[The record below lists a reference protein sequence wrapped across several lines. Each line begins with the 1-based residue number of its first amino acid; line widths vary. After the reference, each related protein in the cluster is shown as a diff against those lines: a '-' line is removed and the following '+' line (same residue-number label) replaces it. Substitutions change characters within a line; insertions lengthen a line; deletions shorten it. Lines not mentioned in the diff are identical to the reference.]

1 MASIWLAKLDAYNPN
16 TSSVVSLYFSSSG
29 YVTSTTNLPPGIGSH
44 IAFEPRIQ
52 NPATIRRDCFDRART
67 YGSSQV
73 GYGALELSNT
83 DGALDY
89 LSNYGLDGRTL
100 TIVLGSVYQG
110 SAPVWTTILTGTVE
124 QPEISW
130 DKVYLRLRDRLA
142 ELDKHACQN
151 LYAGSNSLP
160 SGLEGVAGDIK
171 DSRKPKLYGTAYN
184 IAPVLVNTSR
194 LIYQVSDGA
203 INTVA
208 ACYDRGSS
216 LTKGTDYTSQSDMD
230 NNSPAAGYFRVWP
243 AGGYIRLG
251 SIPSGLV
258 TCDATQ
264 GAAAINRTAAQ
275 ILKQIAI
282 DAGISSGSI
291 SSADVTAL
299 DTANSAEIGV
309 WLQEETCI
317 DAMDL
322 VANSIGAYYGF
333 DRLGVLRMKRLE
345 APSGSAVV
353 TLTNNEII
361 SISREATADE
371 GRGIPTWR
379 YNLGYKQFYVTQDS
393 DLAGAVTD
401 ARRSELKLKERTTS
415 SVDSS
420 IKTKHLLA
428 TDISASTYLI
438 DSTAAATEASRRL
451 SLYKVDR
458 VMYNVKAGLSSDTIS
473 LIDLGAVIKLQIN
486 RFEMQAGKDFI
497 VIGYTADYR
506 LGILDLT
513 LWG

>member
-1 MASIWLAKLDAYNPN
+1 MASIWLAKLDAYNPD
-16 TSSVVSLYFSSSG
+16 TSSVVQLYFSSAG
-29 YVTSTTNLPPGIGSH
+29 YTTGTTNLPPGISSH

-52 NPATIRRDCFDRART
+52 NPATIRRDCFDRGRT

-73 GYGALELSNT
+73 GYGALELSNA

-89 LSNYGLDGRTL
+89 LSNYGLDGRAL
-100 TIVLGSVYQG
+100 TIILGTVSQG

-130 DKVYLRLRDRLA
+130 DKVFLRLRDRLA
-142 ELDKHACQN
+142 ELDKHACQT
-151 LYAGSNSLP
+151 LYLGNNSLP

-171 DSRKPKLYGTAYN
+171 GNRKPRLYGTVFN
-184 IAPVLVNTSR
+184 ITPVLVNTSR
-194 LIYQVSDGA
+194 LIYQVSETA
-203 INTVA
+203 INTVS
-208 ACYDRGSS
+208 ACYDRGSA
-216 LTKGTDYTSQSDMD
+216 LTKGTDYTSQSDMET
-230 NNSPAAGYFRVWP
+230 NAPAAGNFRVWP
-243 AGGYIRLG
+243 AGGFIRLG
-251 SIPSGLV
+251 SSPTGVI

-264 GAAAINRTAAQ
+264 GASAANRTAAQ
-275 ILKQIAI
+275 IIKQIAL
-282 DAGISSGSI
+282 DAGISSGDI
-291 SSADVTAL
+291 SSADISAL
-299 DTANSAEIGV
+299 DTANSAEIGI

-317 DAMDL
+317 DAMDM

-333 DRLGVLRMKRLE
+333 DRLGDLRTKRLE
-345 APSGSAVV
+345 APSGSAVI
-353 TLTNNEII
+353 TLTNNEVI

-371 GRGIPTWR
+371 GRGISVWR

-393 DLAGAVTD
+393 DLAGAVNAD
-401 ARRSELKLKERTTS
+401 RRSELKLKERVIS
-415 SVDSS
+415 SEDTA

-428 TDISASTYLI
+428 SDITASTYLI
-438 DSTAAATEASRRL
+438 DSSAATTEASRRL
-451 SLYKVDR
+451 SLYKVER

-473 LIDLGAVIKLQIN
+473 LIDLGSVIKLQMN
-486 RFEMQAGKDFI
+486 RFGMQAGKDFI